1 RTASLVSSAGCPT
14 APSALLILMLL
25 LIACRLA
32 ENAEKNQSELKK
44 SQALSEAK
52 DLRILFVVNPPAA
65 GWNGRAATYC
75 RILKR
80 IQEIPR

>member
-1 RTASLVSSAGCPT
+1 MVDTTAQDARSQSPNPRQLV
-14 APSALLILMLL
+14 I
-25 LIACRLA
+25 
-32 ENAEKNQSELKK
+32 
-44 SQALSEAK
+44 LSEAK